1 MQCLT
6 NWSRHLKL
14 FVIIGFTSYL
24 EALMFLI
31 FIVEGSSLSTYAL
44 AAHISLANWTQIY
57 FLVFLGLKQGLL
69 TQLY

>member
-1 MQCLT
+1 
-6 NWSRHLKL
+6 
-14 FVIIGFTSYL
+14 
-24 EALMFLI
+24 MFLI